1 MVIKELDV
9 VQMKDGHT
17 ATVLAIFNDGE
28 AYLLEIIDEHG
39 KTVDIST
46 VEKSDIE
53 KILWNS

>member
-9 VQMKDGHT
+9 IQMRDGRT
-17 ATVLAIFNDGE
+17 ATVLAVFDDGK

-46 VEKSDIE
+46 VAKSDIE
-53 KILWNS
+53 NVLWSS